1 MPDTHTYLDGI
12 EISPSALIRARPA
25 RAVTGFAPGG
35 RVSTHMWGAN
45 RSIFHGRGMEYSES
59 RAYQPGDDL
68 KTIDWRLTARAG
80 EVHTK
85 MYHEER
91 ERPVFILLDARRMMQ
106 FGTRTR
112 FKAHLAAELAA
123 MLAWVGHDGGDRVGA
138 FILTPA
144 GLREFPA
151 TRTRTSLLKLLH
163 AMSEAT
169 RPGPGSAADSE
180 PPLHDA
186 LRKIR
191 HMCRPGT
198 LAFVISDFSD
208 AAPQMQTELQRLA
221 MRAHVT
227 LLFVEDRMDA
237 QLPRRGGR
245 LSDGSTLLS
254 VNAMSARDLAAHE
267 TAFADRVAALETLA
281 RKRGMAMLRVRT
293 SDDPKTVLQPRRMP
307 QASAQTRR
315 GAA

>member
-1 MPDTHTYLDGI
+1 
-12 EISPSALIRARPA
+12 
-25 RAVTGFAPGG
+25 
-35 RVSTHMWGAN
+35 MWGAN

-91 ERPVFILLDARRMMQ
+91 ERPVFILLDARAMMQ
-106 FGTRTR
+106 FGTKTR

-123 MLAWVGHDGGDRVGA
+123 MLAWVGHDGGDRVGG
-138 FILTPA
+138 FILTPQ

-151 TRTRTSLLKLLH
+151 TRTRTALLKLLH
-163 AMSEAT
+163 AISDAT
-169 RPGPGSAADSE
+169 RITDAAPTDV
-180 PPLHDA
+180 PLHEA
-186 LRKIR
+186 LRKMR

-198 LAFVISDFSD
+198 LAFVVSDFSD
-208 AAPQMQTELQRLA
+208 TAPQMQTELQRLA

-227 LLFVEDRMDA
+227 LLCVQDPMEA
-237 QLPRRGGR
+237 KLPRRGGR
-245 LSDGSTLLS
+245 LSDGNALLS
-254 VNAMSARDLAAHE
+254 VGAMSSRDLAAHE
-267 TAFADRVAALETLA
+267 AAFADRVSALETLA
-281 RKRGMAMLRVRT
+281 RKRGMALLQVQT
-293 SDDPKTVLQPRRMP
+293 SDDPKTILQPRRMP
-307 QASAQTRR
+307 QAQMRR

>member
-1 MPDTHTYLDGI
+1 MPEPYTYLPGI
-12 EISPSALIRARPA
+12 EISPTALIRARPA

-59 RAYQPGDDL
+59 RVYQAGDDL

-91 ERPVFILLDARRMMQ
+91 ERPVFILLDARSMMQ
-106 FGTRTR
+106 FGTKSR

-123 MLAWVGHDGGDRVGA
+123 MLAWVGHDGGDRVGG
-138 FILTPA
+138 FILTPQ

-151 TRTRTSLLKLLH
+151 TRTRTALLKMLH
-163 AMSEAT
+163 AISDAT
-169 RPGPGSAADSE
+169 KIDEVAPTE
-180 PPLHDA
+180 VPLHEA
-186 LRKIR
+186 LRKMR

-208 AAPQMQTELQRLA
+208 SAPQMQTELQRLA
-221 MRAHVT
+221 IRAHVT
-227 LLFVEDRMDA
+227 LLFVQDPMDA
-237 QLPRRGGR
+237 KLPSRGGR
-245 LSDGSTLLS
+245 LSDGDALLS

-267 TAFADRVAALETLA
+267 AAFADRVTALATLA
-281 RKRGMAMLRVRT
+281 RKRGMALLSLQT
-293 SDDPKTVLQPRRMP
+293 SDDPKTILQPRRMP
-307 QASAQTRR
+307 QAQIRR